1 MNMVPILVGYFPKR
15 HTETPNEYPALPNVT
30 EIASVGHYIHEGP
43 PNWVDQWR
51 HNEMWFFDSEALARK
66 VIADAIEIEVEPD
79 SQRDP
84 PWRVKLTRERGRSYD
99 FFAYKMFPCCFVDGR
114 QEAYDLSG
122 LKCEPLPADYEPLGY
137 DAVSRSGAAHLECS
151 PLFCNGR
158 AGDIEVNRFCRINEP
173 ERALALAQTFSGSH
187 GNGCEPG
194 NYFVLEVWRK
204 EHSKQEVAV

>member
-1 MNMVPILVGYFPKR
+1 MNPILIGYFPR
-15 HTETPNEYPALPNVT
+15 RQTGPPLNYRLPPGVT
-30 EIASVGHYIHEGP
+30 EIANVGHYTSDGP
-43 PNWVDQWR
+43 ANWIQQWR

-66 VIADAIEIEVEPD
+66 VIADAIQIEIEAD

-84 PWRVKLTRERGRSYD
+84 PWRVKLSRYPEHSYD
-99 FFAYKMFPCCFVDGR
+99 FYAYKMFPCCFVDGQ

-122 LKCEPLPADYEPLGY
+122 LKCEPLPAGYERLGY
-137 DAVSRSGAAHLECS
+137 DAVNREGVAHLECS

-158 AGDIEVNRFCRINEP
+158 AADIPVNCFCLIDEP

-187 GNGCEPG
+187 GNGCEHG

-204 EHSKQEVAV
+204 TAGAVSDLA